1 MQDKRCPTLAD
12 ILSLRQTIRRNTMA
26 EYTIWVNTPGKGQI
40 IVKIVSNSDA
50 AAMNAAKQMGGQG
63 AYCGIMSRKYL

>member
-1 MQDKRCPTLAD
+1 
-12 ILSLRQTIRRNTMA
+12 MA